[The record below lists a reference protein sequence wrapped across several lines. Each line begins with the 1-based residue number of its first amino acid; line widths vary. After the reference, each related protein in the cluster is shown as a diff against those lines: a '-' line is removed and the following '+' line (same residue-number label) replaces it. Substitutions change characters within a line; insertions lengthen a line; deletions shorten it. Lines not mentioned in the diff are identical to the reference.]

1 MTGDT
6 TRLIQQLAGNVQPVR
21 PLRRPWMRTV
31 AWLAVSIPYVAI
43 IVLVLTPRH
52 DLILK
57 LRETRYIV
65 EQIAALAAGMG
76 AAGAAFA
83 STVPGYNRK
92 FLILSL
98 LPSIGWL
105 GRLGHGCIRDWIQ
118 FGIGGLT
125 SEHDWMCLAAIELV
139 GALTAITIPVA
150 LTRGTTLL
158 THSTSRRAGHVR
170 DAT

>member
-57 LRETRYIV
+57 LSETRYIG
-65 EQIAALAAGMG
+65 EQIAALAAGIG
-76 AAGAAFA
+76 AARAA
-83 STVPGYNRK
+83 
-92 FLILSL
+92 
-98 LPSIGWL
+98 
-105 GRLGHGCIRDWIQ
+105 
-118 FGIGGLT
+118 
-125 SEHDWMCLAAIELV
+125 
-139 GALTAITIPVA
+139 VA
-150 LTRGTTLL
+150 RQV
-158 THSTSRRAGHVR
+158 AGHKRTLRIACLVP
-170 DAT
+170 

>member
-76 AAGAAFA
+76 AAGGAFPR
-83 STVPGYNRK
+83 TVPGYNPE
-92 FLILSL
+92 ILFFSPPASL
-98 LPSIGWL
+98 WWVGTLGCGLVPESLPIPI
-105 GRLGHGCIRDWIQ
+105 RL
-118 FGIGGLT
+118 
-125 SEHDWMCLAAIELV
+125 
-139 GALTAITIPVA
+139 
-150 LTRGTTLL
+150 
-158 THSTSRRAGHVR
+158 
-170 DAT
+170 

>member
-43 IVLVLTPRH
+43 IVLVLTARH

-83 STVPGYNRK
+83 STGPGYKRK
-92 FLILSL
+92 FFIFSL
-98 LPSIGWL
+98 LPSIGGL
-105 GRLGHGCIRDWIQ
+105 GALGHGCIPDLLP
-118 FGIGGLT
+118 FGIGGLAL
-125 SEHDWMCLAAIELV
+125 EPPRV
-139 GALTAITIPVA
+139 GFSGL
-150 LTRGTTLL
+150 
-158 THSTSRRAGHVR
+158 
-170 DAT
+170 

>member
-43 IVLVLTPRH
+43 IVLVLTPRR

-57 LRETRYIV
+57 LSETRYIV

-76 AAGAAFA
+76 AAGGGFA
-83 STVPGYNRK
+83 RTVPGYNRK
-92 FLILSL
+92 FLFLSL
-98 LPSIGWL
+98 LPFIGGVGRFGYWRL
-105 GRLGHGCIRDWIQ
+105 QGLVHFRLG
-118 FGIGGLT
+118 GL
-125 SEHDWMCLAAIELV
+125 
-139 GALTAITIPVA
+139 
-150 LTRGTTLL
+150 
-158 THSTSRRAGHVR
+158 
-170 DAT
+170 

>member
-57 LRETRYIV
+57 LSETRYIV

-105 GRLGHGCIRDWIQ
+105 GTLGHGCIQDWLQ

-125 SEHDWMCLAAIELV
+125 IEPECMCLPTIPLI
-139 GALTAITIPVA
+139 GALCAITISVR
-150 LTRGTTLL
+150 L
-158 THSTSRRAGHVR
+158 RR
-170 DAT
+170 

>member
-6 TRLIQQLAGNVQPVR
+6 TRLIQPLAGNVQPVR

-57 LRETRYIV
+57 LSETRYIV

-76 AAGAAFA
+76 AAAAAFA

-105 GRLGHGCIRDWIQ
+105 GTLGHGCIRGWLQ
-118 FGIGGLT
+118 FGISGFTIETDSNGLAGL
-125 SEHDWMCLAAIELV
+125 CLI
-139 GALTAITIPVA
+139 VA
-150 LTRGTTLL
+150 LSAL
-158 THSTSRRAGHVR
+158 
-170 DAT
+170 

>member
-43 IVLVLTPRH
+43 IVLVLTPRR

-57 LRETRYIV
+57 LSETRYIV

-76 AAGAAFA
+76 AAGGGFA
-83 STVPGYNRK
+83 RTGPGVKRK
-92 FLILSL
+92 NFFFSL
-98 LPSIGWL
+98 LPSVW
-105 GRLGHGCIRDWIQ
+105 W
-118 FGIGGLT
+118 
-125 SEHDWMCLAAIELV
+125 V
-139 GALTAITIPVA
+139 GKV
-150 LTRGTTLL
+150 G
-158 THSTSRRAGHVR
+158 VR
-170 DAT
+170 